1 MKSYTY
7 IARDHTGTKREGL
20 LAANSA
26 HEALEILHHKHL
38 TPIGVHETVGVGSGK
53 RKAVHRGRVRSA
65 DLGAVS
71 WQLSTMLDGGLSIT
85 SALEIIAEDTDNL
98 QLRHVLQ
105 HTLAKVAEGKLL
117 SDGLGEFPHVFNPL
131 ALAIVIAGETSGDLG
146 QALRTL
152 AEYFDNRDRIAKKVR
167 SAVSYPIFV
176 LTLITGIVIGIM
188 TLIVPRFQMIF
199 SQLGGNLPAFTR
211 AFMGFYTFLCHN
223 ALYVVAALACLVFGT
238 LTLLK
243 TKSGHQLL
251 SRAVLRLPLFGKLF
265 SEAFVAMFCR
275 TIATLLNAGVP
286 VLESFEILR
295 GMSNNDVITSAIARV
310 KQHVMGGSNV
320 ALGMTAAGF
329 FPNMVV
335 KMAQVGEES
344 GSLPEILQKTS
355 DHYERKITATIDTL
369 TRLLEPVMI
378 TTVGAVVLVVV
389 IALYLPIFTISDV
402 GH

>member
-1 MKSYTY
+1 MRSYTY
-7 IARDHTGTKREGL
+7 IARDHTGTRRDGL

-38 TPIGVHETVGVGSGK
+38 TPIGVHETVGGAGK
-53 RKAVHRGRVRSA
+53 RRKIVHRGRVRSA
-65 DLGAVS
+65 DLGAIS

-85 SALEIIAEDTDNL
+85 TALEIIAEDTDNL

-105 HTLAKVAEGKLL
+105 QTLSKVAEGKLL
-117 SDGLGEFPHVFNPL
+117 SEGLSEFPHVFNRL

-146 QALRTL
+146 QALQTL
-152 AEYFDNRDRIAKKVR
+152 AEYFDSRDRIAKKVR
-167 SAVSYPIFV
+167 SAVAYPIFV

-188 TLIVPRFQMIF
+188 TLIIPRFQMIF
-199 SQLGGNLPAFTR
+199 TQIGSELPAFTR
-211 AFMGFYTFLCHN
+211 VFLGFYNFLCHN
-223 ALYVVAALACLVFGT
+223 ALYVAVALLGAVFGAMALSRT
-238 LTLLK
+238 PG
-243 TKSGHQLL
+243 GHRLL

-275 TIATLLNAGVP
+275 TIATLLQAGVP
-286 VLESFEILR
+286 VLEAFEILR
-295 GMSNNDVITSAIARV
+295 DMSANDVISSAIAKV
-310 KQHVMGGSNV
+310 KQHVMGGSNI

-329 FPNMVV
+329 FPNMVI

-344 GSLPEILQKTS
+344 GSLPMILQKTS

-402 GH
+402 H